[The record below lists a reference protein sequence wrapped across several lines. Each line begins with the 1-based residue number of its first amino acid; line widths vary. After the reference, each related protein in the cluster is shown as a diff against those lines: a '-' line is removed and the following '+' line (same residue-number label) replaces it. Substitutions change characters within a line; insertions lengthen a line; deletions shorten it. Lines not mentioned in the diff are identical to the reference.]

1 MKNDLDVFKACSDA
15 TRLRI
20 LFLLAEKELCVCE
33 LVTILDMPQGKIS
46 RHLAVLKHSGLVA
59 DRRDDSWVYYALRRS
74 DSGLMRWLIEYLQSE
89 RKFLGVVADD
99 LRKLDDLATAG
110 EICVPRPS
118 PGRSE
123 RDLMTEATRQ
133 SSGVTP

>member
-1 MKNDLDVFKACSDA
+1 VKNDLDVFKACSDA

-33 LVTILDMPQGKIS
+33 L
-46 RHLAVLKHSGLVA
+46 LKHSGLVA

-123 RDLMTEATRQ
+123 RELMTEPTRQ
-133 SSGVTP
+133 SAQSGETA